1 MPTGEKAAVMIQS
14 ANEPKEEGLNFESRQ
29 VFWVEIGVL
38 VLEVT
43 AGVDSLEDRF
53 SVRIL
58 AVSGTVAVDDDV
70 TWSGSRPFERRA

>member
-1 MPTGEKAAVMIQS
+1 MPTREKVAVMIQS
-14 ANEPKEEGLNFESRQ
+14 TNEPKEEGLNFESRQ

-53 SVRIL
+53 SVHIL

-70 TWSGSRPFERRA
+70 TWSGSRLFERRA